1 MLLSTTV
8 HRDRPSER
16 VLSVVWSRDIKWRDF
31 EKHIPKVLFFVV
43 IFVLV
48 AQLARTKAEKIDV
61 FPFGF
66 CRAKNCPRDFLLDVL
81 VFSKRTPPKA
91 AAQKKNFD
99 DDSCASVQVR
109 ENLLVVLVV
118 V

>member
-16 VLSVVWSRDIKWRDF
+16 VLSVVWSRDIQWRDF

-43 IFVLV
+43 IFGT
-48 AQLARTKAEKIDV
+48 RRTTHKTKAEKIDV
-61 FPFGF
+61 FHDGF

-99 DDSCASVQVR
+99 DDSFASVQVR
-109 ENLLVVLVV
+109 ENLLVLVLVV
-118 V
+118 

>member
-16 VLSVVWSRDIKWRDF
+16 VLSVVWSRDIQWRDF

-48 AQLARTKAEKIDV
+48 AQRIALK
-61 FPFGF
+61 
-66 CRAKNCPRDFLLDVL
+66 L
-81 VFSKRTPPKA
+81 KR
-91 AAQKKNFD
+91 
-99 DDSCASVQVR
+99 
-109 ENLLVVLVV
+109 
-118 V
+118 